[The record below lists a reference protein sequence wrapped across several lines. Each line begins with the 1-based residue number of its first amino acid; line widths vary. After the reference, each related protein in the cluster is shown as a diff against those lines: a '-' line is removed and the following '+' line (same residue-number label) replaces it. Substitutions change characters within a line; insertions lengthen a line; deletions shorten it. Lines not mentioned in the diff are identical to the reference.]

1 MYYNFLRN
9 VLKINHVSLISY
21 YRNIAWLL
29 LSVFLFTFTFTFNHL
44 NMYLAAFFLNRLNL
58 VTGTKTILLSLSLIA
73 CSCSN
78 VKIRQTLSRAEDLM
92 SEHPDSALSILQAIA
107 PDNLS
112 TKAMRARHALLLSMA
127 LDKNYIDITNDST
140 IRVSFDYY
148 RRHGTKR
155 DKMLSYYYMGVI
167 HQNAA
172 EDLQAAI
179 EFDETLNLAKE
190 LNDYHHCG
198 LACRHLCALHGLSY
212 NHRLSLQYAEEAA
225 RYFNLCGETLSADYG
240 RLSMAGELLCDYQY
254 DAALVILDTILTNN
268 DYPPLLHPT
277 FLLKA
282 EALLYGKHDFS
293 NAKIALDNVTSNG
306 IASDEFVQYGYR
318 AYLNECLGES
328 RTADY
333 YLSLAQTLVS
343 SPHDSLTL
351 LDQTSRIYRL
361 RGEYQKAYN
370 ELSKAQNIQNRL
382 VIDLLNQSVTHALEQ
397 HYRESFDSEQEQSK
411 LKSIIIAFILILAA
425 LLSTVLI
432 SLVRKQRRNNI
443 QLMSDIDTLN
453 NDMEL
458 LRANNGQFKT
468 VSDSL
473 LRERVQFLKQLSSSY
488 FEWTDEEV
496 KKREKHT
503 GTQTKD
509 EIISTFRRQLGEL
522 RSDDTLFSSLEQAV
536 NYSKDNIMDKLRI
549 ACKGALKENDFRTLT
564 LLFTGLSI
572 RSSAFLLKTSEPA
585 LRTRKTRYKHYFET
599 LPEPYASLF
608 EENL

>member
-1 MYYNFLRN
+1 MYYNFFRN
-9 VLKINHVSLISY
+9 VLKINYVSLISY

-92 SEHPDSALSILQAIA
+92 SEHPDSALSILEVIDH
-107 PDNLS
+107 DNMP
-112 TKAMRARHALLLSMA
+112 TKALRARYSLLLSMA
-127 LDKNYIDITNDST
+127 LDKNYIDVTNDST
-140 IRVSFDYY
+140 ARISFDYY
-148 RRHGTKR
+148 KHHGNKR
-155 DKMLSYYYMGVI
+155 DKMLSFYYLGVI
-167 HQNAA
+167 HQNAGD
-172 EDLQAAI
+172 DLQATI

-190 LNDYHHCG
+190 LSDYHYCG
-198 LACRHLCALHGLSY
+198 LACRHLSSIHAHNY
-212 NHRLSLQYAEEAA
+212 NHVLSLKYAEETAH
-225 RYFNLCGETLSADYG
+225 YFDMCGDKLSADYG
-240 RLSMAGELLCDYQY
+240 RINMAEQMIFEGHRAEAEAIIDNVLS
-254 DAALVILDTILTNN
+254 TNN
-268 DYPPLLHPT
+268 HLALIKVASWLKVDCLIAESKYDEASIMLTTLSKDASTLEKLLLNTYESLLHQIDGET
-277 FLLKA
+277 EKA
-282 EALLYGKHDFS
+282 DIS
-293 NAKIALDNVTSNG
+293 MKIAKLYIQDSV
-306 IASDEFVQYGYR
+306 
-318 AYLNECLGES
+318 
-328 RTADY
+328 
-333 YLSLAQTLVS
+333 
-343 SPHDSLTL
+343 DSLTFL
-351 LDQTSRIYRL
+351 NQQVNIQAL
-361 RGEYQKAYN
+361 REDYFDAFSSLNQAV
-370 ELSKAQNIQNRL
+370 EIQNRQTSA
-382 VIDLLNQSVTHALEQ
+382 LLSQSITYALEQ
-397 HYRESFDSEQEQSK
+397 HYRESFDSEKAQSK
-411 LKSIIIAFILILAA
+411 LKSIIIAFILLLAA
-425 LLSTVLI
+425 LLSAILI
-432 SLVRKQRRNNI
+432 SLVSKQRRNNI

-473 LRERVQFLKQLSSSY
+473 LRERVQFLKQLSNSY

-496 KKREKHT
+496 KKREKHA

-536 NYSKDNIMDKLRI
+536 NYSKDNILEKLRTV
-549 ACKGALKENDFRTLT
+549 CKGTFKENDFRTLT

-608 EENL
+608 AENL